1 MKPVTI
7 TISNEQESIVV
18 LQSAVRA
25 FVQAVGAEAEVARQL
40 ELVVRELVANIIRFE
55 YLPGQQEQVE
65 LCLTLEPGQLVL
77 TIRFKGIP
85 FDIEFLRQCE
95 QVHLEDIVSGEAR
108 WIGLHLVRHFC
119 DELQYNNLGRQGQQI
134 VIKRRL
140 TGEKP
145 PEAPEEH
152 VESFKQAAMPVKTV
166 IRRMLP
172 KEAAAVS
179 RLAYIAYNYS
189 YPYEHIYD
197 PEQVRLLNE
206 TNRLISY
213 LAINQGNDEI
223 IGHAALVP
231 DSASGMDE
239 VGVAFVLPAYRRS
252 GCLNEL
258 GERLL
263 LASGERR
270 SAGVFCWAVASHP
283 YSQQA
288 ACKGGLREAALL
300 VSRGEPYFLTS
311 FPGRK
316 VARETVVVMVKL
328 SGGFQRGVYY
338 VPPRHREMLHQ
349 ICDNLGIAVTCA
361 DGSSLIDLPE
371 QGSLKQDVDAHQAGH
386 ISLLAYG
393 RDTLQQLRRIV
404 RDWCL
409 DRLETI
415 YMYLP
420 LQQPGTSCLTASIEE
435 LGFFFGGL
443 QLGPAGDDKLV
454 LQYLNNQ
461 RYDYAALKAATPFG
475 QKLIEYVCMCD
486 PDGSGFSG
494 SRSAG

>member
-1 MKPVTI
+1 MKPVTM

-25 FVQAVGAEAEVARQL
+25 FVQAIGAEAEVASQL
-40 ELVVRELVANIIRFE
+40 ELVVKELVANIIRFE

-65 LCLTLEPGQLVL
+65 LCLTFELGQLVL

-95 QVHLEDIVSGEAR
+95 QVHLEVIVSGEAR

-119 DELQYNNLGRQGQQI
+119 DELQYNNL
-134 VIKRRL
+134 RRL

-145 PEAPEEH
+145 QNAPQEH
-152 VESFKQAAMPVKTV
+152 VAPFGQATIPVKAL

-197 PEQVRLLNE
+197 PEQVRALNE
-206 TNRLISY
+206 TSRLISY

-258 GERLL
+258 GEQLL

-338 VPPRHREMLHQ
+338 VPPRHREMLQQ
-349 ICDNLGIAVTCA
+349 ICGNLGIAVTCA
-361 DGSSLIDLPE
+361 DGPSLIDLPE

-386 ISLLAYG
+386 ISLQEYG
-393 RDTLQQLRRIV
+393 RDTLQQVRRIV

-475 QKLIEYVCMCD
+475 QKLIEYVCICD
-486 PDGSGFSG
+486 PDGSGSSG